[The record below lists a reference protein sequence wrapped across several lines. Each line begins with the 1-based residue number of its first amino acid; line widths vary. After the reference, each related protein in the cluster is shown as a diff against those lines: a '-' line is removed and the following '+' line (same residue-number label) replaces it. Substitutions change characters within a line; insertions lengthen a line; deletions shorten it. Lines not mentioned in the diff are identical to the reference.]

1 MCMYILFHNK
11 ISKKMREGSKQ
22 VHVWKQLL
30 IPSCHLQI
38 LHISWTQRS
47 TSNNLFFFFNKR
59 WGKTS
64 SRRFILVYVQQKQ
77 NIWNIDPFGW
87 NVISD
92 LMYHVPHSSHAEE
105 NRKTTDNIRPI
116 YANWFYEISFTS
128 TSLIISSWWSSLAI
142 KRIHRPNFCVS
153 HRRNKMSFFRN

>member
-11 ISKKMREGSKQ
+11 IFKKMREGSKQ

-47 TSNNLFFFFNKR
+47 TSNSLFFLNKR

-92 LMYHVPHSSHAEE
+92 LMYHVPHSSRRGKQK
-105 NRKTTDNIRPI
+105 NNNIRPI
-116 YANWFYEISFTS
+116 YANWFYEISFKS
-128 TSLIISSWWSSLAI
+128 TSLIISGWWSSLAI
-142 KRIHRPNFCVS
+142 KLIHRPNFCVS